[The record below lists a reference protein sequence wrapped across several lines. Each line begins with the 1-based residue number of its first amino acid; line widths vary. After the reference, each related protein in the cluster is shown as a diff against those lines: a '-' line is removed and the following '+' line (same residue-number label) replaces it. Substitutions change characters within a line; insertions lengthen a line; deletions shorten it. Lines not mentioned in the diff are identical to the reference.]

1 MMNPSIDAAQS
12 RRSKPQKLSQR
23 LARLGLWLFVVN
35 LGIALGAGLYEAQ
48 ILFPQWLV
56 ALPQSGYEWQAAAA
70 REANVGLRFWIF
82 VTTIPLTL
90 LTLANAIAASRRRGS
105 LRRWWLAAVGLAV
118 VDRTMTF
125 SYFVPT
131 MLKLMGGNLAQAQ
144 AVAIALQWE
153 NLNVFRHLIVLLAW
167 LAALKAFS
175 LLYQREASQK
185 SAQLTL

>member
-1 MMNPSIDAAQS
+1 MMNTSIDAGQS
-12 RRSKPQKLSQR
+12 RRPKSHQLSQR
-23 LARLGLWLFVVN
+23 LTRLGLWLFVIN

-56 ALPQSGYEWQAAAA
+56 ALPESGYAWQAAAA
-70 REANVGLRFWIF
+70 REANVGLRFWIY

-118 VDRTMTF
+118 MDRIMTF
-125 SYFVPT
+125 AYFVPT
-131 MLKLMGGNLAQAQ
+131 MLQLMEGNLAPSQ

-153 NLNVFRHLIVLLAW
+153 DLNVFRHLVVLLAW
-167 LAALKAFS
+167 LAALKTFS
-175 LLYQREASQK
+175 LLYQREALQK
-185 SAQLTL
+185 SAQLTP